1 MKKIIILLAFFLLIS
16 CGFEP
21 IYSKKKLDR
30 NYNFT
35 ITNIGFSGDN
45 GINQN
50 IKNNLVNYINI
61 EGKQTEY
68 DLIIDSLVTKRI
80 SSKNKKGDAEI
91 FFMQTTINVDVLED
105 DKVKNKISFV
115 ESFEYSNK
123 SSKFELKKY
132 EKSIKRNLASK
143 LSEDILEYLYSIK

>member
-1 MKKIIILLAFFLLIS
+1 MLLFI
-16 CGFEP
+16 
-21 IYSKKKLDR
+21 
-30 NYNFT
+30 
-35 ITNIGFSGDN
+35 
-45 GINQN
+45 
-50 IKNNLVNYINI
+50 NNLVNYINI